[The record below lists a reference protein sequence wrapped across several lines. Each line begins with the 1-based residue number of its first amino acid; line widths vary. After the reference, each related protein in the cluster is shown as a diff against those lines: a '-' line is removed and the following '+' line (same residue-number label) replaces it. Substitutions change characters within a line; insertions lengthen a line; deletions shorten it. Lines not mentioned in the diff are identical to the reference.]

1 MGIEALKT
9 MKDQLVSCT
18 QGQLGDI
25 AKVDAKQLG
34 QAIDMIKDLSE
45 AIYYCTIIE
54 SMEKAEKQEQPINNI
69 NYYTRMYPEYRDMER
84 NNGYMYYG
92 GGSNQG
98 NSSTTTAYYS
108 DMMRDPRQGRSP
120 MRRRMYM
127 QGKQQHKDTNS
138 QLHELEAYLQELST
152 DIAEMIK
159 DASTEEKAILHQKMS
174 VLADK
179 IK

>member
-1 MGIEALKT
+1 
-9 MKDQLVSCT
+9 
-18 QGQLGDI
+18 
-25 AKVDAKQLG
+25 
-34 QAIDMIKDLSE
+34 MIKDLSE

-108 DMMRDPRQGRSP
+108 DMMRDPR
-120 MRRRMYM
+120 
-127 QGKQQHKDTNS
+127 
-138 QLHELEAYLQELST
+138 
-152 DIAEMIK
+152 
-159 DASTEEKAILHQKMS
+159 
-174 VLADK
+174 
-179 IK
+179 